1 MHKTYYAHGKLLIT
15 GEYLV
20 LDNAKALALPTK
32 LGQKLSVKNT
42 DKPGI
47 KWSSFLADGS
57 LWFSQEFNFD
67 NQQINYKIEE
77 RNLKNEDVIKNLNF
91 ILQEVFKLSSKLDF
105 KNGYEINSFL
115 EFPRDWGLGSSSTL
129 IHNLSQWAQ
138 INPYQLLKK
147 TFGGSGYDIA
157 CADRNTPI
165 IYQRNEENP
174 FVKSVSFQ
182 PHFNDQIFFVYLN
195 QKKNSREAIQHYRSL
210 DKVAKKEATIEINK
224 ITDSILD
231 STIALSEFEQLI
243 NKHEEILSKVLKTPT
258 IKEQLFKNYKGSI
271 KSLGGWG
278 GDFILATGSFKMMS
292 YFKDLG
298 YTTIIPFSEMVFNN
312 NTQPQN

>member
-32 LGQKLSVKNT
+32 LGQKLSVKIT
-42 DKPGI
+42 DKSGI

-67 NQQINYKIEE
+67 NQQINYKIEKE
-77 RNLKNEDVIKNLNF
+77 NLKNEDVIKNLNF

-157 CADRNTPI
+157 CADTNTSI
-165 IYQRNEENP
+165 IYQRSEENP
-174 FVKSVSFQ
+174 SIKSVSFQ

-231 STIALSEFEQLI
+231 SNIALSEFEQLI

-258 IKEQLFKNYKGSI
+258 IKKQLFKNYKGSI

-278 GDFILATGSFKMMS
+278 GDFILVTGSFKMMS

-312 NTQPQN
+312 NM